1 MSLLQIVVILIYLY
15 EIPIAE
21 KAKKNRIEGGVYMN
35 NQEQH
40 GNLPPAVISTKDHLY
55 LEDMLNWNLLAMKK
69 AHFMAEHCQNQTLK
83 QELDQIGRMHEKH
96 YQHILGR
103 LNPGQG
109 GQTTT
114 GYMQ

>member
-1 MSLLQIVVILIYLY
+1 MNSLLFLLFVY
-15 EIPIAE
+15 EILIAE

-69 AHFMAEHCQNQTLK
+69 
-83 QELDQIGRMHEKH
+83 R
-96 YQHILGR
+96 ILWR
-103 LNPGQG
+103 NIARIRR
-109 GQTTT
+109 
-114 GYMQ
+114 

>member
-69 AHFMAEHCQNQTLK
+69 
-83 QELDQIGRMHEKH
+83 R
-96 YQHILGR
+96 ILWR
-103 LNPGQG
+103 N
-109 GQTTT
+109 TARIRR
-114 GYMQ
+114 